1 MRIILLLFLFVF
13 VQLAMAQNISGRLF
27 YNQIPVKSALIIN
40 LKTDQKV
47 LSNDKGEF
55 LIPAKSDDKIRI
67 TKKGFEIIEFRITEN
82 TVDQDYYL
90 KPLPTEIEEVKITYL
105 PTGNL
110 KKDNNHY
117 GTSIKEQR
125 LNTGLRSYFKLPADL
140 SVTQPKPGEF
150 IQPVGSGFSFGKID
164 DKWALSDFV
173 MWLRAELSDEYF
185 AEFEIAPNDID
196 RFIYFSLSSFD
207 QKEKQNI
214 LKYGYCSNFNI
225 GQLKLLFEK
234 TILNFKK
241 NDSK

>member
-1 MRIILLLFLFVF
+1 
-13 VQLAMAQNISGRLF
+13 MAQNISGRLF

-40 LKTDQKV
+40 LKTDQKT
-47 LSNDKGEF
+47 LTNDKGEF
-55 LIPAKSDDKIRI
+55 IIPANTNDKIRI
-67 TKKGFEIIEFRITEN
+67 TKEGFEIIEFRSSE
-82 TVDQDYYL
+82 DSSSKDYIL
-90 KPLPTEIEEVKITYL
+90 KPIPTEIEEVKITYL

-110 KKDNNHY
+110 KKDSEYY
-117 GTSIKEQR
+117 GASLRER
-125 LNTGLRSYFKLPADL
+125 RVNTGLRKYFKKPSDL
-140 SVTQPKPGEF
+140 SVLQPKPGEF

-173 MWLRAELSDEYF
+173 MWLHAELSDEYF
-185 AEFEIAPNDID
+185 AEFEISPNDID
-196 RFIYFSLSSFD
+196 RFIYFSLSSFN